1 MNYLEKPNQSTEDY
15 EILHY
20 NNKSFDLDVNYMDD
34 YYGYSSVSIDAL
46 EVYKH
51 LKAYFKGTVYDV

>member
-1 MNYLEKPNQSTEDY
+1 MNYLEKPSQFTDDY
-15 EILHY
+15 EILYY
-20 NNKSFDLDVNYMDD
+20 NNKSFELDVNYIDD
-34 YYGYSSVSIDAL
+34 RYGYSSVTLDAL